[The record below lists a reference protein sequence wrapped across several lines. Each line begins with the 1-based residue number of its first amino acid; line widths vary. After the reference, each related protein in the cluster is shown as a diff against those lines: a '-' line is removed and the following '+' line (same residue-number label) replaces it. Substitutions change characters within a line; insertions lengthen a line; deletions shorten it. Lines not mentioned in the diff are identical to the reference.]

1 MLQGTLTGLLNG
13 DPISAAWVSPATITS
28 PVGDYPITP
37 VWSDPADRLSN
48 YNLVTNV
55 GTLTITKAVA
65 ALVAT
70 ALSTNRPYG
79 ATNPM
84 LQGTL
89 TGLLNGDPISAAWV
103 SPATTTSP
111 VGDYPITPVWS
122 DPAGRLTNYN
132 LATNMGAL
140 SVTAVPLAV
149 TAAPGSRPY
158 GDTNPIFS
166 GTGPVGVLNGDRI
179 TAIFVSA
186 ASPTT
191 PPGVYGPGSP
201 FAIRPVL
208 NDPDARLSNYLVTTH
223 EGALTIL
230 TSASVRILEPT
241 NGSIFF
247 PGMDVPLK
255 AETLNT
261 SAPLGPLVFNYATN
275 QLTGVTTNDT
285 NYTATITNIA
295 IGSYMLRA
303 FLTNGTG
310 QTISSDPII
319 FSVADIPW
327 ALGSVDTNS
336 LEVRQTG
343 LYFQDLWITNIAS
356 LPVPGV
362 TVQITELPPGVQV
375 YNAVQIT
382 NGASW
387 LRFDYPIA
395 PGQVLRC
402 RVEYYVPDGRT
413 PLASFGVH
421 LSQPPPPLHPAGSLV
436 RIGYI
441 ACPFGDGSVLLQFH
455 TVRGGTYYVQYSAN
469 LEDWVTIQP
478 AVVGNDSWIEWLDNG
493 PPKTIRPPGFDS
505 NGHRFYRVLQAP

>member
-1 MLQGTLTGLLNG
+1 MNNW
-13 DPISAAWVSPATITS
+13 A
-28 PVGDYPITP
+28 
-37 VWSDPADRLSN
+37 R
-48 YNLVTNV
+48 
-55 GTLTITKAVA
+55 
-65 ALVAT
+65 AL
-70 ALSTNRPYG
+70 
-79 ATNPM
+79 
-84 LQGTL
+84 
-89 TGLLNGDPISAAWV
+89 
-103 SPATTTSP
+103 
-111 VGDYPITPVWS
+111 
-122 DPAGRLTNYN
+122 
-132 LATNMGAL
+132 AL
-140 SVTAVPLAV
+140 SVTVAVVIAPVSCASKEHPLGTSPSQFRFETNNAAITITKYVGSNCVVVIPVTINGLPVTGIGPLAFGRKRDTGYAEHVDSASNICTRLTSV
-149 TAAPGSRPY
+149 TIPNGISS
-158 GDTNPIFS
+158 I
-166 GTGPVGVLNGDRI
+166 GTGAFLQCIALTSIEIPASVDRIEDWAFSDCTALMTFKVSAKNTNYCDVDGVLFDKYRTALLQFPNSKKESSYAVTPTVTNIAPNAFSDCTSLTSVTLPANLTTIGDRAFSKCTGLTNI
-179 TAIFVSA
+179 AI
-186 ASPTT
+186 P
-191 PPGVYGPGSP
+191 
-201 FAIRPVL
+201 
-208 NDPDARLSNYLVTTH
+208 ARLTSIGVATFAGCT
-223 EGALTIL
+223 GL
-230 TSASVRILEPT
+230 TSVTIP
-241 NGSIFF
+241 
-247 PGMDVPLK
+247 
-255 AETLNT
+255 
-261 SAPLGPLVFNYATN
+261 
-275 QLTGVTTNDT
+275 TGVTSIERSAFSNCSGLTNVT
-285 NYTATITNIA
+285 IPATITNIA

-387 LRFDYPIA
+387 LRFDYPIT